1 MKNRLVFEIEIEYNQ
16 INDYK
21 INIHKNFLKEW
32 IKAEG
37 LDYSLDEIWKIREEC
52 IQALQD

>member
-1 MKNRLVFEIEIEYNQ
+1 MTN
-16 INDYK
+16 K